1 MDASG
6 GPGLPPIVM
15 RAGNGS
21 TGRPVP
27 WAGEFDGPSDPSL
40 VGLPAAEIAAR
51 VRSGEITAVDVVRAH
66 LDHIEAVDARIGAF
80 RVVRRE
86 AALAEAAAVD
96 ASLTRFALPLAGV
109 PVAIKDN
116 VAVAGE
122 TCTDGSPAHRG
133 EVERK
138 DHPVVTRL
146 RKAGAV
152 VVGIT
157 RAPELC
163 LYAATDGPGT
173 VSRNPWDTALSP
185 AGSSGGSAAAVASG
199 SVPIAHG
206 NDGMGSLRLPAAACG
221 LVTLKPGRGVV
232 PGGIGADDWS
242 GMAVNGA
249 LATTVADLA
258 IAHAVLAGE
267 TPEPPAAPER
277 PLRIAVSTRSPVP
290 GVGADAATRAAV
302 AAVVAELEAAGH
314 TVVRRNPPITPG
326 AAAGALV
333 RWMAGAE
340 DDAAVLGIDRAEL
353 QPRSRTHARLGRL
366 VRRLGLVRPRTQE
379 RFRERM
385 VGFFADVDVLLT
397 PVTTGPPLPARLW
410 HERSFLANI
419 TANARW
425 APWTAAW
432 NLAGLPA
439 AVLPAAS
446 RASGPPVAVQFVGP
460 PGAEGRL
467 LWLAGEL
474 ERRLPWRRY
483 APVFDP
489 TATDPTGITATAT

>member
-6 GPGLPPIVM
+6 ALDSARPAAESA
-15 RAGNGS
+15 AG
-21 TGRPVP
+21 T
-27 WAGEFDGPSDPSL
+27 
-40 VGLPAAEIAAR
+40 VGLPATEIAR
-51 VRSGEITAVDVVRAH
+51 LVRAGEVTAVDVVRAH
-66 LDHIEAVDARIGAF
+66 LAHIDAVDARIGAF

-86 AALAEAAAVD
+86 AALAEAHAIDTA
-96 ASLTRFALPLAGV
+96 LTRFALPLAGV
-109 PVAIKDN
+109 PIAVKDN

-122 TCTDGSPAHRG
+122 VATDGSPACPATVATR
-133 EVERK
+133 
-138 DHPVVTRL
+138 DHPVVARL
-146 RKAGAV
+146 RKAGAI

-163 LYAATDGPGT
+163 LYAATDGPGA
-173 VSRNPWDTALSP
+173 VSRNPWDTARSP

-199 SVPIAHG
+199 SVPLAHG

-232 PGGIGADDWS
+232 PAEIGADDWS

-258 IAHAVLAGE
+258 VAHAVLAGE
-267 TPEPPAAPER
+267 DPATPEAPGR
-277 PLRIAVSTRSPVP
+277 PLRIALSTRSPVP
-290 GVGADAATRAAV
+290 GVRADAATRAAV
-302 AAVVAELEAAGH
+302 EGVVALLTAAGH
-314 TVVRRNPPITPG
+314 TVVRREPPITLG
-326 AAAGALV
+326 AAAGALT
-333 RWMAGAE
+333 RWMVGAE
-340 DDAAVLGIDRAEL
+340 DDAEQLGIDREAL
-353 QPRSRTHARLGRL
+353 QPRSRTHARIGRL
-366 VRRLGLVRPRTQE
+366 VRRAGLVRPRTAD

-385 VGFFADVDVLLT
+385 VGFFGDVDLLLS
-397 PVTTGPPLPARLW
+397 PVTTGPPLPARPW
-410 HERSFLANI
+410 HERGFLANI

-439 AVLPAAS
+439 TVVPAGI
-446 RASGPPVAVQFVGP
+446 RPDGLPVAVQFVGP

-474 ERRLPWRRY
+474 ERLQPWRRY

-489 TATDPTGITATAT
+489 VAHSAEAPA

>member
-6 GPGLPPIVM
+6 ALDSARPAPSA
-15 RAGNGS
+15 AG
-21 TGRPVP
+21 T
-27 WAGEFDGPSDPSL
+27 
-40 VGLPAAEIAAR
+40 VGLPAIEIAR
-51 VRSGEITAVDVVRAH
+51 LVRSGEVTAVDVVRAH
-66 LDHIEAVDARIGAF
+66 LDHIDAVDARVGAF

-86 AALAEAAAVD
+86 AALAEAHAIDTA
-96 ASLTRFALPLAGV
+96 LTRFALPLAGV
-109 PVAIKDN
+109 PVAVKDN

-122 TCTDGSPAHRG
+122 VCTDGSPACPTEPAARDH
-133 EVERK
+133 EV
-138 DHPVVTRL
+138 VARL
-146 RKAGAV
+146 RKAGAI

-163 LYAATDGPGT
+163 LYAATDGPGA
-173 VSRNPWDTALSP
+173 VSRNPWDTARSP

-221 LVTLKPGRGVV
+221 LVTLKPGTGVV
-232 PGGIGADDWS
+232 PADIGADSWS

-258 IAHAVLAGE
+258 VAHAVLAGE
-267 TPEPPAAPER
+267 EPSEPQAPGR
-277 PLRIAVSTRSPVP
+277 PLRIALATRSPVP
-290 GVGADAATRAAV
+290 AVRADAATRAAV
-302 AAVVAELEAAGH
+302 DAVVARLTAAGH
-314 TVVRRNPPITPG
+314 TVVRREPPITLG
-326 AAAGALV
+326 AAAGALA
-333 RWMAGAE
+333 RWMVGAE
-340 DDAAVLGIDRAEL
+340 DDAEHLGIDRRAL
-353 QPRSRTHARLGRL
+353 QPRSRTHARIGRL
-366 VRRLGLVRPRTQE
+366 VRRAGLVRPRTAE

-385 VGFFADVDVLLT
+385 VAFFGDVDVLLS
-397 PVTTGPPLPARLW
+397 PVTTGPPLAARPW
-410 HERSFLANI
+410 HERGFLANI

-425 APWTAAW
+425 APGTAAW

-439 AVLPAAS
+439 AVLPAGT
-446 RASGPPVAVQFVGP
+446 GPEGLPVAVQIVGP

-474 ERRLPWRRY
+474 ERLQPWRRY

-489 TATDPTGITATAT
+489 IAPTAQAPA

>member
-1 MDASG
+1 M
-6 GPGLPPIVM
+6 
-15 RAGNGS
+15 
-21 TGRPVP
+21 
-27 WAGEFDGPSDPSL
+27 

-51 VRSGEITAVDVVRAH
+51 VRAGELTAVEVVRAH
-66 LDHIEAVDARIGAF
+66 LEHIAAVDARIGAY
-80 RVVRRE
+80 RVVRTE
-86 AALAEAAAVD
+86 AALAEAAALD
-96 ASLTRFALPLAGV
+96 ADPLRASLPLAGV
-109 PVAIKDN
+109 PVAVKDN

-122 TCTDGSPAHRG
+122 TCTDGSPACPSG
-133 EVERK
+133 PETE

-146 RKAGAV
+146 RAAGAI

-163 LYAATDGPGT
+163 LYASTDGPGT

-199 SVPIAHG
+199 GVPIAHG

-232 PGGIGADDWS
+232 PGRIGADDWS

-249 LATTVADLA
+249 LATTVGDLA
-258 IAHAVLAGE
+258 LAQSVLAGE
-267 TPEPPAAPER
+267 EPVPPAAPGR
-277 PLRIAVSTRSPVP
+277 PLRIAVSTRSPIP
-290 GVGADAATRAAV
+290 GLRADAPTLAAV
-302 AAVVAELEAAGH
+302 DAVVGHLRAAGH
-314 TVVRRNPPITPG
+314 TVVRRTPPVTTG
-326 AAAGALV
+326 AAAGALA

-340 DDAAVLGIDRAEL
+340 DDAEFLGIERSRL
-353 QPRSRTHARLGRL
+353 QPRSRTHARIGRF
-366 VRRLGLVRPRTQE
+366 VRRAGLVRPRTAE

-385 VGFFADVDVLLT
+385 VAWFDGGGSSAPSQGPGASERGPGGEGAIDLLLT
-397 PVTTGPPLPARLW
+397 PVTTGPPLAARPW
-410 HERSFLANI
+410 HERSFLANV

-432 NLAGLPA
+432 NLAELPA
-439 AVLPAAS
+439 LVLPAGS
-446 RASGPPVAVQFVGP
+446 RPEGLPVPVQFVGP
-460 PGAEGRL
+460 PGAEARL

-474 ERRLPWRRY
+474 ERRQPWRRY

-489 TATDPTGITATAT
+489 TAPPATAPV

>member
-6 GPGLPPIVM
+6 PL
-15 RAGNGS
+15 AAAQD
-21 TGRPVP
+21 TAPV
-27 WAGEFDGPSDPSL
+27 
-40 VGLPAAEIAAR
+40 VGLPATEIAAR
-51 VRSGEITAVDVVRAH
+51 VRAGELTAVEVVRAH
-66 LDHIEAVDARIGAF
+66 LDHIDAVDARVGAF

-86 AALAEAAAVD
+86 AALAEARAVD
-96 ASLTRFALPLAGV
+96 TALTRFALPLAGV
-109 PVAIKDN
+109 PIAVKDN

-122 TCTDGSPAHRG
+122 RCTDGSPAC
-133 EVERK
+133 RK
-138 DHPVVTRL
+138 GPESRDHPVVARL

-152 VVGIT
+152 IVGIT

-173 VSRNPWDTALSP
+173 VTRNPWDTARSA

-199 SVPIAHG
+199 SVPLAHG

-232 PGGIGADDWS
+232 PGGIGFDDWS

-258 IAHAVLAGE
+258 VAHAVMAGE
-267 TPEPPAAPER
+267 EPGELQAPPR
-277 PLRIAVSTRSPVP
+277 PLRIALSTRSPVP
-290 GVGADAATRAAV
+290 GLRADGPTQEAV
-302 AAVVAELEAAGH
+302 DAIVRVLTGAGH
-314 TVVRRNPPITPG
+314 TVVRRNPPVTPG
-326 AAAGALV
+326 AAAGALA

-340 DDAAVLGIDRAEL
+340 DDAEHLGIDRHEL
-353 QPRSRTHARLGRL
+353 QPRSRTHARIGRV
-366 VRRLGLVRPRTQE
+366 VRRAGLVRPRTAE

-385 VGFFADVDVLLT
+385 VGFFDDVDLLLT
-397 PVTTGPPLPARLW
+397 PVTTGLPLPARPW
-410 HERSFLANI
+410 HERSFMANV

-439 AVLPAAS
+439 LVLPAAS
-446 RASGPPVAVQFVGP
+446 RPEGLPVAVQFVGP

-474 ERRLPWRRY
+474 ERRHPWPRY
-483 APVFDP
+483 APVFLP
-489 TATDPTGITATAT
+489 TASPAAAPA

>member
-1 MDASG
+1 
-6 GPGLPPIVM
+6 M

-66 LDHIEAVDARIGAF
+66 LDHIEAVDGRIGAF
-80 RVVRRE
+80 RVVRRD

-122 TCTDGSPAHRG
+122 TCTDGCAAHRG

-221 LVTLKPGRGVV
+221 LVTLKPGSGVV

-267 TPEPPAAPER
+267 TPEPPAAPVR

-340 DDAAVLGIDRAEL
+340 DDAALLGIDRAEL
-353 QPRSRTHARLGRL
+353 QPRSRTHARMGRL
-366 VRRLGLVRPRTQE
+366 VRRLGLVRPRTRE
-379 RFRERM
+379 RFRARM
-385 VGFFADVDVLLT
+385 VEFFGDVDVLLT

-439 AVLPAAS
+439 AVLPAA
-446 RASGPPVAVQFVGP
+446 G
-460 PGAEGRL
+460 
-467 LWLAGEL
+467 
-474 ERRLPWRRY
+474 
-483 APVFDP
+483 
-489 TATDPTGITATAT
+489 